1 MYQLAT
7 ASDINDDSA
16 PEDGPDLSIATKSHK
31 STEKVQFKGS
41 SKDTPTRGRGR
52 GRGRGQVGRPRKN
65 RNDSES
71 ESPLVGARLIGI
83 YSGYKNYHLLCVTF
97 V

>member
-1 MYQLAT
+1 MCEFVV

-16 PEDGPDLSIATKSHK
+16 PEDEPDLSMATKSHK
-31 STEKVQFKGS
+31 STEKIPSKGS

-52 GRGRGQVGRPRKN
+52 GRGRGQVGRPRKP
-65 RNDSES
+65 REDSEG

-83 YSGYKNYHLLCVTF
+83 YTYSRLKICCR
-97 V
+97 